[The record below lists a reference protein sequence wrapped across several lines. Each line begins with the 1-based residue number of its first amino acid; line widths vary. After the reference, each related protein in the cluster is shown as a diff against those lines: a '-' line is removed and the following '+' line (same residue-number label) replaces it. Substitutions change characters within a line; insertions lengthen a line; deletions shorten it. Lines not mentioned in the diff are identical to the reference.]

1 MKYKLWSVIETEN
14 EGEEVS
20 EMVLMGEF
28 NTLTKARK
36 AQISLVVDT
45 VYNYEEKGEQNDTEN

>member
-1 MKYKLWSVIETEN
+1 MKYLLWSVIETEN

-20 EMVLMGEF
+20 EMVLMGGF

-36 AQISLVVDT
+36 AQISLVADT
-45 VYNYEEKGEQNDTEN
+45 VYNYEEKE

>member
-28 NTLTKARK
+28 NTLNKARK
-36 AQISLVVDT
+36 AQISLVVDCC
-45 VYNYEEKGEQNDTEN
+45 YNYEVNDDTED

>member
-20 EMVLMGEF
+20 EMVLMGVF

-45 VYNYEEKGEQNDTEN
+45 VYNFEESK